1 MATTFSVVAN
11 EFPDNVSMS
20 TTATAIKTW
29 LDGLSIT
36 ITTSYG
42 VCIEHL
48 NGFWKVIVIY
58 A

>member
-36 ITTSYG
+36 ITTNYG
-42 VCIEHL
+42 IEIIHHA
-48 NGFWKVIVIY
+48 GFWKVIVIY